1 MNEEEKKSEHL
12 NQYIDALYA
21 EQSTADLEIHDGE
34 ETDLRTVARLLK
46 VAARPKA
53 ATPSPTFASVL
64 EKHLIKYHQARY
76 RRQKTRSWWT
86 KISANA
92 MLLRRARAVAVLT
105 TIVLA
110 IFLALGLPLI
120 HKSPAPTRFPL
131 YSLVA
136 VAEAYSPLKE
146 WPTLPGVL
154 GDIELDLAMP
164 LPASPQRMMLYR
176 QAADPTTM
184 EEAAAFA
191 QQFGIQGNVFP
202 VGASLVAENEHS
214 RLEILRT
221 QKGYYHY
228 WNFQTLPA
236 REVLVDAAEAIRLAQ
251 HYLEQRSLLDFAHAS
266 PLLLAQH
273 EGEAVSSYRIL
284 FPQIV
289 NGVTI
294 ENAGVTVV
302 VTKGGGVVEVK
313 GRILHLEPVGQQP
326 LLSGEAAY
334 QVLQDPKAHQTI
346 WIEVNGKR
354 ESVVTQVDVRQ
365 LEAPFLPSLYQPG
378 SYAEIEGVLNVT
390 VFQDASGLV
399 SYTQAFLAPA
409 TCGPSLRLIGTK
421 MDELASFDGYR
432 VKISGLISSGD
443 QNRPSLIVE
452 TYSRTHPREQAVVLL
467 GSLEKEQDLLLLRS
481 PEGNNYALYRWC
493 QTMPSLLTEY
503 SNSAWSEKNVLV
515 RGILTGEQAAGKY
528 PTVRIDQIHAGS
540 EIEELESVTP
550 NVISRL
556 ARRPS
561 VVSASIS
568 VLSGQGHI
576 EKADLILFAFPLP
589 FDFQD
594 TTIEP
599 YRYLVP
605 AYRFAGHTT
614 DGLAFTIYVQAIPIG
629 NQ

>member
-1 MNEEEKKSEHL
+1 MNEEEKRSEHL
-12 NQYIDALYA
+12 NQYIEALHA

-34 ETDLRTVARLLK
+34 EAALRTVARLLK
-46 VAARPKA
+46 IAAHPDA
-53 ATPSPTFASVL
+53 ATPSPTFAAVL
-64 EKHLIKYHQARY
+64 EKHLIKHHQAHY
-76 RRQKTRSWWT
+76 RRRKARSWWA

-92 MLLRRARAVAVLT
+92 MLLRRARVGAVITAIL
-105 TIVLA
+105 LA
-110 IFLALGLPLI
+110 IFLAVGLPWLP
-120 HKSPAPTRFPL
+120 KSSAPTQFSPF
-131 YSLVA
+131 SLVVLA
-136 VAEAYSPLKE
+136 KAYSPLKE

-154 GDIELDLAMP
+154 GDIELELATP
-164 LPASPQRMMLYR
+164 LPASPQRMMLHR

-214 RLEILRT
+214 RLEILRA

-236 REVLVDAAEAIRLAQ
+236 REILVDAVEAIRLAQ

-266 PLLLAQH
+266 PLVLAQH

-302 VTKGGGVVEVK
+302 VTKGGEVAEVK

-354 ESVVTQVDVRQ
+354 ESVVTQMDVRQ

-390 VFQDASGLV
+390 VFQDASGLI

-409 TCGPSLRLIGTK
+409 MCGPSLRLIGTK
-421 MDELASFDGYR
+421 VDELASFDGYR
-432 VKISGLISSGD
+432 VKISGLISSGN
-443 QNRPSLIVE
+443 QNRLSLIVE

-481 PEGNNYALYRWC
+481 PEGTNYALYRWC

-503 SNSAWSEKNVLV
+503 SNSAWSGKNVLV

-550 NVISRL
+550 NIISRL

-561 VVSASIS
+561 VVPASIS

-576 EKADLILFAFPLP
+576 EKADLILLAFPLP
-589 FDFQD
+589 SDFQD
-594 TTIEP
+594 ITIEP